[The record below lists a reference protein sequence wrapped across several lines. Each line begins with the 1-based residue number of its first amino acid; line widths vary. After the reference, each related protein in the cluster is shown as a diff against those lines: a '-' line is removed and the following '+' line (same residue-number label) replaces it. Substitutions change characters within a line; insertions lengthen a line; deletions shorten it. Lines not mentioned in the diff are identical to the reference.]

1 VIKVLIIFFVFG
13 SFAFDEA
20 VARNENLKEK
30 IIYKYKKYEKFNL
43 EEISVD
49 GETGVP
55 GDISIIN
62 RFKKKFDNRLPYRKN
77 FRPEVILSVERV
89 Q

>member
-1 VIKVLIIFFVFG
+1 MKIILFLSLLLVIQLSAFG
-13 SFAFDEA
+13 AKSK
-20 VARNENLKEK
+20 KEK
-30 IIYKYKKYEKFNL
+30 IIYKYKKYENFNL

-49 GETGVP
+49 GETGIP

-62 RFKKKFDNRLPYRKN
+62 RFQKKFDNKLPYRKN
-77 FRPEVILSVERV
+77 FKPEVILSIERI

>member
-1 VIKVLIIFFVFG
+1 MIKKICMLIICFLSLSVF
-13 SFAFDEA
+13 SKN
-20 VARNENLKEK
+20 VKKTEK
-30 IIYKYKKYEKFNL
+30 IIYKYKKYENFNL

-62 RFKKKFDNRLPYRKN
+62 RFKKKFSNKLPYRKN
-77 FRPEVILSVERV
+77 FRPEVILSTERI

>member
-1 VIKVLIIFFVFG
+1 MKSILIISTVLLFQVSAFG
-13 SFAFDEA
+13 AKA
-20 VARNENLKEK
+20 KKEK
-30 IIYKYKKYEKFNL
+30 IIYKYKKYENFNL

-62 RFKKKFDNRLPYRKN
+62 RFQKKFDNKLPYRKN
-77 FRPEVILSVERV
+77 FKPEVILSIERI

>member
-1 VIKVLIIFFVFG
+1 M
-13 SFAFDEA
+13 
-20 VARNENLKEK
+20 
-30 IIYKYKKYEKFNL
+30 

-62 RFKKKFDNRLPYRKN
+62 RFKRDFDNKLPYRRN
-77 FRPEVILSVERV
+77 FRPEVILSIERI

>member
-1 VIKVLIIFFVFG
+1 MKTSLFISLLILFHLNA
-13 SFAFDEA
+13 FAA
-20 VARNENLKEK
+20 KAKKEK
-30 IIYKYKKYEKFNL
+30 IIYKYKKYENFNL

-62 RFKKKFDNRLPYRKN
+62 RFQKKFDNKLPYRKN
-77 FRPEVILSVERV
+77 FKPEVILSIERI

>member
-1 VIKVLIIFFVFG
+1 MIKFLIGFFIFFVFHNNG
-13 SFAFDEA
+13 FA
-20 VARNENLKEK
+20 NQSKPKEK
-30 IIYKYKKYEKFNL
+30 IIYEYKKFEKFNL

-62 RFKKKFDNRLPYRKN
+62 RFKRNFDNKLPYRKN
-77 FRPEVILSVERV
+77 FRPEVILSVERI

>member
-1 VIKVLIIFFVFG
+1 MNRVLILFLLFTYT
-13 SFAFDEA
+13 
-20 VARNENLKEK
+20 NEVLSQNKKEK
-30 IIYKYKKYEKFNL
+30 IIYKYKEFEKFNL

-49 GETGVP
+49 GETGIP

-62 RFKKKFDNRLPYRKN
+62 RYKRKFENKLPYRKN
-77 FRPEVILSVERV
+77 FRPEIILSTERI

>member
-1 VIKVLIIFFVFG
+1 MIKKVCILIVFLVPLVVF
-13 SFAFDEA
+13 SKN
-20 VARNENLKEK
+20 RKKTEN
-30 IIYKYKKYEKFNL
+30 IVYKYKKYENFNL

-62 RFKKKFDNRLPYRKN
+62 RFKKKFNNKLPYRKN
-77 FRPEVILSVERV
+77 FRPEVILSTERI

>member
-1 VIKVLIIFFVFG
+1 MIYRSIIFLLFTLVITSDG
-13 SFAFDEA
+13 
-20 VARNENLKEK
+20 VARSKNKSEK
-30 IIYKYKKYEKFNL
+30 IIYKYKKFEKFNL

-62 RFKKKFDNRLPYRKN
+62 RFKRKFDNKRSELKQGP
-77 FRPEVILSVERV
+77 S
-89 Q
+89 

>member
-1 VIKVLIIFFVFG
+1 MKNIFFIIIG
-13 SFAFDEA
+13 SLLLHHTALGQKKGKK
-20 VARNENLKEK
+20 EN
-30 IIYKYKKYEKFNL
+30 IVYKYKKYEKFNL

-62 RFKKKFDNRLPYRKN
+62 RFKRKFDNKLPYRKN
-77 FRPEVILSVERV
+77 FRPELILSIERI

>member
-1 VIKVLIIFFVFG
+1 MKNICLIIVL
-13 SFAFDEA
+13 SLPIYQLALA
-20 VARNENLKEK
+20 QRNNKKEN
-30 IIYKYKKYEKFNL
+30 IVYKYKKYEKFNL

-62 RFKKKFDNRLPYRKN
+62 RFKRKFDNKLPYRKN
-77 FRPEVILSVERV
+77 FRPELILSIERI

>member
-1 VIKVLIIFFVFG
+1 MKMRWFIILSFIMLGSGSVF
-13 SFAFDEA
+13 
-20 VARNENLKEK
+20 ARKSKTKEK
-30 IIYKYKKYEKFNL
+30 IIYKYKKFEKFNL

-62 RFKKKFDNRLPYRKN
+62 RFKREFNNRLPYRKN
-77 FRPEVILSVERV
+77 FRPEVILSIERI

>member
-1 VIKVLIIFFVFG
+1 MLSKACILFLLFSGMVFAQ
-13 SFAFDEA
+13 SKK
-20 VARNENLKEK
+20 KEK
-30 IIYKYKKYEKFNL
+30 IIYKYKKYEKFNM

-62 RFKKKFDNRLPYRKN
+62 RFKREFDNKLPYRKN
-77 FRPEVILSVERV
+77 FRPEVILSIERI

>member
-1 VIKVLIIFFVFG
+1 MKIALI
-13 SFAFDEA
+13 SFILTFSSYSEA
-20 VARNENLKEK
+20 KRKKENV
-30 IIYKYKKYEKFNL
+30 IYKYKKYEKFDL

-62 RFKKKFDNRLPYRKN
+62 RFKREFNNKLPYRKN
-77 FRPEVILSVERV
+77 FRPEVILSIERI